1 VSHWRETALWRYN
14 EGIIRNHHKRG
25 IMSEQLPYEV
35 PAYSILAEVYNQAG
49 LADYAGQSVSR
60 YINYALSIN
69 WAGRRVLDVGCGT
82 GVSTW
87 ILAEQGFRVAGV
99 DSSVA
104 MLAQAQQQP
113 DDLPVD
119 NNIVELPTF
128 VQGDMRQL
136 ESPIGRVD
144 LILAIGGVMN
154 EIQNLR
160 ELEITF
166 RQISRTLEPGKLFIF
181 DMRTIRGLAH
191 DLGENDTVAYDNTH
205 NLMLVIRNSF
215 SYETLSSMRHYIIY
229 QQQGLRW
236 SRTDEIHV
244 ERGYPTQAVVAMLQ
258 RTGFEVLA
266 TLSPDMGLFDIRQD
280 LFGRA
285 VFVAQ
290 KQPA

>member
-1 VSHWRETALWRYN
+1 
-14 EGIIRNHHKRG
+14 
-25 IMSEQLPYEV
+25 MSEQLPFEV
-35 PAYSILAEVYNQAG
+35 PTYSALAEVYNQAG
-49 LADYAGQSVSR
+49 LAEYARQSVPR

-87 ILAEQGFRVAGV
+87 ILTEQGFRVAGV

-104 MLAQAQQQP
+104 MLTQAQQQP
-113 DDLPVD
+113 DDILAD
-119 NNIVELPTF
+119 DNIVELPTF

-136 ESPIGRVD
+136 ESPIGKVD

-160 ELEITF
+160 ELEHTF
-166 RQISRTLEPGKLFIF
+166 GQINHTLESGKLFIF

-191 DLGENDTVAYDNTH
+191 DLGESDTVAYDNMH
-205 NLMLVIRNSF
+205 NLMLIIRSSF
-215 SYETLSSMRHYIIY
+215 SYETLSSTRHYIIY
-229 QQQGLRW
+229 QQQGLQW
-236 SRTDEIHV
+236 TRTDEIHV

-258 RTGFEVLA
+258 RTGFQVLA
-266 TLSPDMGLFDIRQD
+266 TLSPDMGPFDIQRD